1 VAIAA
6 VAIAIA
12 APGVWSSAAS
22 AQQTQEP
29 ALTVIEA
36 VRAEPAS
43 IVRLQ
48 IQVGP
53 SGVVSKNSFIRIR
66 GLPPAAALSEGYSI
80 AAGTWA
86 VPLVA
91 LPTLSVILPAG
102 LKGESVLAVTLV
114 SVDGD
119 VLAEKKMVLAI
130 TPPPEPASLRQALP
144 ERIGVAPPQASGE
157 RERALGLHAKGIEQ
171 LERGNVVAAR
181 KFFEHAAEAG
191 LARSALALAG
201 TFDPAELATMK
212 IIGLQPNVEEARKWY
227 DKARQLGA
235 FEAAERLQRLGAR

>member
-1 VAIAA
+1 MMQDGPAHWSNRQACPRAAEGSDAHGWPPLLVAIAA

-102 LKGESVLAVTLV
+102 LQGELNRRHHTCQC
-114 SVDGD
+114 
-119 VLAEKKMVLAI
+119 
-130 TPPPEPASLRQALP
+130 R
-144 ERIGVAPPQASGE
+144 R
-157 RERALGLHAKGIEQ
+157 
-171 LERGNVVAAR
+171 
-181 KFFEHAAEAG
+181 
-191 LARSALALAG
+191 
-201 TFDPAELATMK
+201 
-212 IIGLQPNVEEARKWY
+212 
-227 DKARQLGA
+227 
-235 FEAAERLQRLGAR
+235 